1 MTEYLETNGAR
12 IAFDVDGSG
21 EPVVLI
27 HAGIA
32 NRSQW
37 DDQVE
42 ALKDAYRVIRYD
54 TRGYGE
60 TDTEAVAFSNRA
72 DIAALL
78 DHLGELSA
86 HLVGMSR
93 SGSIALDFAIEFP
106 GRVRSLVVAAG
117 GVSGYQSPNG
127 TPEETFE
134 ETERL
139 WEAKEWDRLADWEA
153 DFWVD
158 GPGQPRG
165 RADPAVRA
173 RVRDW
178 ILTNYRA
185 EKEEGQPIV
194 LDPPANERLAQLSAP
209 LLVMLGTLDEPGTS
223 DAMRHVAA
231 SVPGAQLEVFEGS
244 AHMLNL
250 EQPGRFNRVL
260 RTFLDAHREARHPEG
275 AGPAY
280 GRQ

>member
-12 IAFDVDGSG
+12 IAYDVEGRG

-32 NRSQW
+32 NRGQW
-37 DDQVE
+37 DAQVT
-42 ALKDAYRVIRYD
+42 ALRDAYRVIRYD

-60 TDTEAVAFSNRA
+60 SETDAVPFSNRA

-78 DHLGELSA
+78 DHLDERSA

-106 GRVRSLVVAAG
+106 DRVRSLVVAAG
-117 GVSGYQSPNG
+117 GISGYESPDGSPSG
-127 TPEETFE
+127 TFDEAD
-134 ETERL
+134 RL
-139 WEAKEWDRLADWEA
+139 WEAKDWERLADWEA

-158 GPGQPRG
+158 GPGKPRG
-165 RADPAVRA
+165 RADPAIRA
-173 RVRDW
+173 KVHGW
-178 ILTNYRA
+178 ILDNYRA

-194 LDPPANERLAQLSAP
+194 LDPPAVGRLGELRAP
-209 LLVMLGTLDEPGTS
+209 LLVILGELDEPGTS
-223 DAMRHVAA
+223 EAMRHLAA
-231 SVPGAQLEVFEGS
+231 SVPGAQLEVFENA

-250 EQPGRFNRVL
+250 EQPERFNRVL
-260 RTFLDAHREARHPEG
+260 REFLDRHRSG
-275 AGPAY
+275 
-280 GRQ
+280 